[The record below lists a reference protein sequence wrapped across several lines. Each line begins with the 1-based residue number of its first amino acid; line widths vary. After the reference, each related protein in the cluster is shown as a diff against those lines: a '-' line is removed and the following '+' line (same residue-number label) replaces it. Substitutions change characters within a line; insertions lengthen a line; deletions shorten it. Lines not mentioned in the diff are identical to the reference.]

1 VPDLLDQ
8 ELDQRELGAQ
18 ECTEIR
24 ETMSNKDRAVQRSS
38 GWRQA
43 MPDMRERA
51 EALIAA
57 LDAKGASQDGDV
69 VRRLLHLLDS
79 RDSNLSG
86 EERAAW
92 DEYMAAELGRHG
104 VPDQSAAVADAALD
118 LRRKRFQR

>member
-1 VPDLLDQ
+1 
-8 ELDQRELGAQ
+8 
-18 ECTEIR
+18 
-24 ETMSNKDRAVQRSS
+24 MSNKDRAVQRTN

-43 MPDMRERA
+43 MPDMRKRA

-69 VRRLLHLLDS
+69 VRRLIHLLDS
-79 RDSNLSG
+79 REANESA

-92 DEYMAAELGRHG
+92 DEYMSAELGRHV

-118 LRRKRFQR
+118 LRRKRFHR